1 MRGGDLGAAR
11 GEDASL
17 WLRQLFAAIDAR
29 DAARFV
35 SFLAED
41 ATFTLGNQP
50 ALRGRTAIRAAV
62 QAFFA
67 SIMGCRHEVL
77 RSWGRP
83 DSVVCHGRVTY
94 TRADDKQV
102 TVPFANVMVM
112 RGELVADYLIFVDL
126 APLIAGQQPP
136 ASSR

>member
-1 MRGGDLGAAR
+1 MRAGDTGAAR
-11 GEDASL
+11 HEDASL
-17 WLRQLFAAIDAR
+17 WLRQLFATIDAR

-41 ATFTLGNQP
+41 ATFVLGNQP

-62 QAFFA
+62 QAFFS
-67 SIMGCRHEVL
+67 SIKGCRHDVL
-77 RSWGRP
+77 RSWSHP

-94 TRADDKQV
+94 TRGDDALV

-112 RGELVADYLIFVDL
+112 RGELVSDYLIFVDL
-126 APLIAGQQPP
+126 SPLFAARQPP
-136 ASSR
+136 ASGR